1 MTEAPGAYDVEF
13 SRAVDS
19 AVNGSPERLTEILR
33 SNAVLGSGER
43 ERLAE
48 LTERCAELANGD
60 RGGKVGRRDITAG
73 HPLVLRATERLNEL
87 LLTPMQISQAKATV
101 AAELNLSVRTLE
113 KYILLIK
120 EREEAKGKA
129 EANAVK

>member
-1 MTEAPGAYDVEF
+1 
-13 SRAVDS
+13 
-19 AVNGSPERLTEILR
+19 
-33 SNAVLGSGER
+33 
-43 ERLAE
+43 
-48 LTERCAELANGD
+48 
-60 RGGKVGRRDITAG
+60 
-73 HPLVLRATERLNEL
+73 
-87 LLTPMQISQAKATV
+87 MQISQAKATV